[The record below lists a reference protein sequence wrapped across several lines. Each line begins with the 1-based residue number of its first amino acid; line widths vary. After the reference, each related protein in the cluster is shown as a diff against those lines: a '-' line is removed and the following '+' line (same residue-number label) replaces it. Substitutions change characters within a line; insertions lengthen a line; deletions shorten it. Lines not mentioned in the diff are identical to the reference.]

1 MPMTEQERRR
11 LQALIQTK
19 LLDTDVDPR
28 FERITQLARKVFDV
42 PIALISLLD
51 SSRQWFKSKQGIDIQ
66 QTPRCHAFCHYAVE
80 ADAELIVP
88 DAALDPRFVN
98 SPLVTGAPYIRA
110 YAGVPIHSPD
120 GFALGTL
127 CIIDTQPRN
136 FDTEQL
142 RYLQDLAHWAEST
155 IKADYMSNHV
165 HELEQLRID
174 ASYQA
179 RMNDLKAK
187 LALHIDSSQQGAAQQ
202 EHLNYI
208 VKACA
213 EIMGLSNCSIWLGN
227 ADDSIVCQSSYD
239 AVNQHLEQGA
249 TLAYGSNKPYWQHL
263 IEHGTLV
270 VHDTQQRPAAIETL
284 QASYIEPNHVTALLD
299 VLIVDE
305 TGFQGCLCFEVR
317 QQPREWTDAEISF
330 ANDIAN
336 LITTLLMA
344 ARQREAAAQSAQL
357 ATTLSTVMEAAVDV
371 AIIATDRDGLI
382 HTFNRGAEA
391 MLGYRSDEVIQHAS
405 PTLFHDPAELADIAH
420 QLSIHGQIV
429 PGFDVFKHAVQSN
442 ELSHRHWRY
451 IRKDGSVFQVLLKL
465 SAMLDTDG
473 QVTGYLG
480 IAIDVEDE
488 LNAQRELQLQESRL
502 RALFELSPVGI
513 ALNDFETGQ
522 FIDGNPK
529 LIEPTGYTEA
539 EFKALNYYDL
549 TPPEYFEKEKE
560 MLVSME
566 QFGRYGPFEK
576 EYIRKDGSRYPILL
590 NGVVVEDKA
599 GRKLIWSIIEDISER
614 KHLESLKNQFISTVS
629 HELRTPL
636 TSVSGAL
643 VLLQS
648 GRLGE
653 MSPKAVN
660 MLNIAAN
667 NSKRLISLINDL
679 LDFEKL
685 ASGNM
690 NFDFQLHSAEHLIRD
705 ALDDNSTYAAQH
717 GIDLHLRPLPEALDS
732 AQVYVDE
739 QRFQQVMSN
748 LISNAVKFSPQ
759 NSAVEITVSLLAQ
772 GLRVL
777 VSDHGPGIPEEFR
790 NRIFKRFQQAA
801 HEGKT
806 TKSGT
811 GLGLAITRELV
822 EAMHGKI
829 DFVSTVGEGSC
840 FYFDLPLSQ
849 LDTPNSPPPCLHQRT
864 ALVIEDDLSVCEVLA
879 EMYLREG
886 FDVKT
891 ATSIQAA
898 RELIHSLSFQL
909 ISLDL
914 KLPDGKGLDFL
925 HEIRASELNANA
937 KVIIISGQANE
948 GSAPA
953 NYRSAQLD
961 WLIKPVPE
969 DLLTKTIDRLLGQSN
984 QLRILHVED
993 DTDLSQV
1000 VSSMLGDTFK
1010 VKHARSVCDAQELMR
1025 QHKFDIVLLDIGL
1038 PDGSGASL
1046 IPEIKAMNKDCAIV
1060 ILSGQHLPDSK
1071 SMAIHDVLLK
1081 TDLPS
1086 LNLTD
1091 KLYRALKTIKGDAS

>member
-1 MPMTEQERRR
+1 MTEQERRR

-28 FERITQLARKVFDV
+28 FERITQLARQVFDV

-80 ADAELIVP
+80 ADAELVVP
-88 DAALDPRFVN
+88 DAKLDPRFVHN
-98 SPLVTGAPYIRA
+98 PLVTGAPHIRA

-127 CIIDTQPRN
+127 CIIDTKPRH
-136 FDTEQL
+136 FDTQQL

-155 IKADYMSNHV
+155 IKADYMTKHV
-165 HELEQLRID
+165 RELEQLRSD
-174 ASYQA
+174 SSYQA

-187 LALHIDSSQQGAAQQ
+187 LALHRDNPQQGAALK
-202 EHLNYI
+202 EHFNYI

-213 EIMGLSNCSIWLGN
+213 KVMGLSNCSIWLGST
-227 ADDSIVCQSSYD
+227 ADNIICQASYD
-239 AVNQHLEQGA
+239 AANKCFEHGA
-249 TLAYGSNKPYWQHL
+249 TLAYESNMPYWQHL
-263 IEHGTLV
+263 VEHGVLV
-270 VHDTQQRPAAIETL
+270 VHDTQQRPAALATL
-284 QASYIEPNHVTALLD
+284 QQSYLEPNHVTALLD

-305 TGFQGCLCFEVR
+305 TGFKGCLCFEIR
-317 QQPREWTDAEISF
+317 HQPREWTDAEISF
-330 ANDIAN
+330 ASDIAN
-336 LITTLLMA
+336 LITTLLIA
-344 ARQREAAAQSAQL
+344 ARQREAAAESAQL
-357 ATTLSTVMEAAVDV
+357 ATTLSTIMEAAVDV
-371 AIIATDRDGLI
+371 AIIATDCDGLI
-382 HTFNRGAEA
+382 HTFNRGAET
-391 MLGYRSDEVIQHAS
+391 MLGYRSEEVIQQAI
-405 PTLFHDPAELADIAH
+405 PTHFHDPDELAEVAR
-420 QLSIHGQIV
+420 QISTQCQIEA
-429 PGFDVFKHAVQSN
+429 GFDIFKHAVNSS
-442 ELSHRHWRY
+442 ELNHRHWRY
-451 IRKDGSVFQVLLKL
+451 IRKDGSVIQVLLKL

-522 FIDGNPK
+522 FLDGNLK
-529 LIEPTGYTEA
+529 LLEPTGYTEA
-539 EFKALNYYDL
+539 EFKALSYFDL

-566 QFGRYGPFEK
+566 QTGRYGPFEK

-590 NGVVVEDKA
+590 NGVVVEDQD

-643 VLLQS
+643 ALLQS

-653 MSPKAVN
+653 MSPKASN

-690 NFDFQLHSAEHLIRD
+690 NFDFQLHSAERLIRA

-717 GIDLHLRPLPEALDS
+717 GIDIHLRPLPEAIDS

-748 LISNAVKFSPQ
+748 LISNAVKFSPEG
-759 NSAVEITVSLLAQ
+759 SSVEITVTPLPQ

-790 NRIFKRFQQAA
+790 NRIFKRFQQAM
-801 HEGKT
+801 HEGKA

-840 FYFDLPLSQ
+840 FYFDLPLRRV
-849 LDTPNSPPPCLHQRT
+849 DTSSAAPACAHQRA

-886 FDVKT
+886 FDVRT
-891 ATSIQAA
+891 ATTIHAA
-898 RELIHSLSFQL
+898 RELIHRQSFQL

-925 HEIRASELNANA
+925 HEIRASELNASA
-937 KVIIISGQANE
+937 KVIIISGQPNE
-948 GSAPA
+948 GSSPA

-1000 VSSMLGDTFK
+1000 VSSMLGETFK
-1010 VKHARSVCDAQELMR
+1010 VKHARSVYNAQELMR

-1046 IPEIKAMNKDCAIV
+1046 IPEIKAMNADCAIV